1 MITGIST
8 ITNAILVHVLGTV
21 NYALGQLIYDKGAK
35 NTQRVKLASHMKQ
48 KEKKR
53 KN

>member
-21 NYALGQLIYDKGAK
+21 VNYALVQLIYDNRAK
-35 NTQRVKLASHMKQ
+35 NTQRVMTV
-48 KEKKR
+48 
-53 KN
+53 